1 MRRNSLTS
9 ATPRAG
15 FTLIELLVVIAIIA
29 VLVALLLPAVQQAR
43 EAARRSQ
50 CKNNLKQFGVALN
63 AFEETYGNYPLGMTD
78 DDGKNL
84 GWGTLI
90 LPYVDQ
96 LPLYESIVNAGFIP
110 FHRGGRPLINPATG
124 AALVGGGA
132 PAVGVDGTLSAVLQ
146 VNGASVTNLLRVAL
160 PGYMCPSDVLPEKD
174 NDGYGKSNYCGNAGS
189 YAGTAATDWT
199 ACANGNLRVQQN
211 GILLYMNENVNSS
224 IVKTRDVTDGTSNTI
239 AIGEVSESANV
250 SRTVTNRGVY
260 PLWAGGNNNSV
271 CTTTATATGGLGGAA
286 GHLRLCGATTLNGV
300 SYSGPVFAINATGT
314 TGTFPDRSD
323 SSFGSKHIGGA
334 QFLFADG
341 AVRFISENISV
352 NAYADLGGRN
362 EGNVV
367 NDLPAT
373 SN

>member
-78 DDGKNL
+78 DDAKNL

-110 FHRGGRPLINPATG
+110 FHRGGRPLINPNTG
-124 AALVGGGA
+124 AALVSGGA

-146 VNGASVTNLLRVAL
+146 TNGGSVANLLKVTIAS
-160 PGYMCPSDVLPEKD
+160 YICPSDVLPEKD

-189 YAGTAATDWT
+189 YAGSAAGDWT
-199 ACANGNLRVQQN
+199 VCASGNLRAQQN

-250 SRTVTNRGVY
+250 TKTVTNTGSF
-260 PLWAGGNNNSV
+260 PLWAGGNNNGG
-271 CTTTATATGGLGGAA
+271 CNGFRTGGS
-286 GHLRLCGATTLNGV
+286 HLRLCGATQLGNNFYT
-300 SYSGPVFAINATGT
+300 GPVFPINSTSTGAA
-314 TGTFPDRSD
+314 PNVSD
-323 SSFGSKHIGGA
+323 ASFGSKHIGGA

-341 AVRFISENISV
+341 AVRFLSENIAV
-352 NAYADLGGRN
+352 NTYADLGGRN

-367 NDLPAT
+367 NDLPAA